1 MLMSL
6 DPLDTV
12 SQKIGDFKNKRW
24 WRWPFGKLK
33 NRNIS
38 ALDRPVLKKI
48 WHGDVSDFSQ
58 LRQHVKFYAVNNSS
72 CWPIAIW
79 KI

>member
-12 SQKIGDFKNKRW
+12 IQKIGDFKNKRW
-24 WRWPFGKLK
+24 WRRPFGKSK

-48 WHGDVSDFSQ
+48 WSYKYYKGF
-58 LRQHVKFYAVNNSS
+58 K
-72 CWPIAIW
+72 
-79 KI
+79 

>member
-1 MLMSL
+1 MFMSL

-24 WRWPFGKLK
+24 WSRPFGKLK

-38 ALDRPVLKKI
+38 TLDRPVLKK
-48 WHGDVSDFSQ
+48 
-58 LRQHVKFYAVNNSS
+58 N
-72 CWPIAIW
+72 
-79 KI
+79 